1 MAANCV
7 AKPGGVESEAWC
19 GAGKHELVPDKGC
32 EEGAHHR
39 PAGMCSAN
47 GKTCCRLAGREE
59 WGVLQC
65 VVSGALIISFIC
77 VGGAFAS
84 HGISHPRRSTSRAAG
99 AAHLDGPHRP
109 QQEQT
114 TRVGGLR
121 LVIYRA
127 GALRAQRTQFSLLTA
142 LCARSFG
149 VPHSAPGCGKENS
162 SGRVENNRK
171 AAHLQEPQRRL
182 LQNEDEDVPLALILG
197 ISIPV
202 ALVVIG
208 LMVACLVY
216 RHRHTSVASHTTCKG
231 EERAET
237 QNDMMKTE
245 STVSAEMVFA
255 DVDVDPPAGPGDPAA
270 TTRMYS
276 KEKDKQKEF
285 GTEIGLGPVFHELKA
300 NKSGS
305 WKGTA
310 SEPATSSAST
320 VAAATF
326 GEGVSRD
333 EKQLAPHLLAHRP
346 HTTAPYGAKAIGS
359 GVLEARRYSEE
370 STIRGGGQRGVI
382 PQPHSGGWRDGD
394 IRLNGDMAFNAQIG
408 LNGYAGAGRLPST
421 ASMLARTPSGSNM
434 PRVLSHRTPTSA
446 RPETA
451 TRDHSSARFALSPF
465 LPLSFSIPLSFLFSL
480 SLSFFSSLSLSP
492 SFSVCLSL
500 ACAVYFMSSNI
511 GIL

>member
-7 AKPGGVESEAWC
+7 AKPGGVENEAWC
-19 GAGKHELVPDKGC
+19 GAGKHELVPDTGC
-32 EEGAHHR
+32 EEGAHRR

-59 WGVLQC
+59 WGMCQR

-77 VGGAFAS
+77 VGGAFAGN
-84 HGISHPRRSTSRAAG
+84 GISHQRRSTSRAAG

-121 LVIYRA
+121 LGIYRA

-149 VPHSAPGCGKENS
+149 VPHSAPGCGKANS
-162 SGRVENNRK
+162 SGRVENDRK
-171 AAHLQEPQRRL
+171 AAHLQKPQRRL

-237 QNDMMKTE
+237 QNDRMKPE

-255 DVDVDPPAGPGDPAA
+255 DEDAEPPAGPGDPAA
-270 TTRMYS
+270 TTRTYS
-276 KEKDKQKEF
+276 KKKDKQKEF
-285 GTEIGLGPVFHELKA
+285 GIEIGLGPVFHELKA

-310 SEPATSSAST
+310 SEPTTSSAST
-320 VAAATF
+320 VVAATF

-333 EKQLAPHLLAHRP
+333 EKQLAPHLLAHCR

-370 STIRGGGQRGVI
+370 STIRGGGQRDVVS
-382 PQPHSGGWRDGD
+382 QPHSGGWRDGD
-394 IRLNGDMAFNAQIG
+394 VRLDGDMAFNGQIG
-408 LNGYAGAGRLPST
+408 LNWYGGAGRLPST
-421 ASMLARTPSGSNM
+421 ASILARTPSASNM
-434 PRVLSHRTPTSA
+434 PTVLSHRTPTSA

-451 TRDHSSARFALSPF
+451 TRDHSSARFALPPF
-465 LPLSFSIPLSFLFSL
+465 LPLSFSIPLFFWFFFSL
-480 SLSFFSSLSLSP
+480 SLSFPLFLSLPLSLCVSLSRVP
-492 SFSVCLSL
+492 
-500 ACAVYFMSSNI
+500 YI
-511 GIL
+511 